1 MFYYF
6 KYYTIML
13 LHCLDQYSI
22 VLYYLVGVIS
32 FILKV
37 QIHMVHL
44 NTFHFQ
50 IQQLIWINSQVFLY

>member
-13 LHCLDQYSI
+13 LCCLDQYSI
-22 VLYYLVGVIS
+22 ILYYLVGVIS

-50 IQQLIWINSQVFLY
+50 IQQLI